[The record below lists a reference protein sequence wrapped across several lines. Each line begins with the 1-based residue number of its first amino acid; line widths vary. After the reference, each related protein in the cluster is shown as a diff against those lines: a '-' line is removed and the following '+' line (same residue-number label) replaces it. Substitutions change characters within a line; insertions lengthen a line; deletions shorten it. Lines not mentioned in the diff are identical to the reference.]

1 MSSLLLAV
9 TLLSLQQEPVLGVM
23 PDSGVRLP
31 AAAVVSH
38 SIVDTVAMF
47 PSTYE
52 AVLPPGPMD
61 AWQDTVSRRPRAI
74 HYSDGYYT
82 RLKIHQIASYLTI
95 PLFAAEYAAGRQLYN
110 KGSDAPSWAKNAHA
124 PLAAGIA
131 GLFAV
136 NTVTGAWNL
145 VESRKDP
152 AGRTRRWIHG
162 ISMIVADAGLVA
174 VGATAP
180 ESEERGDL
188 EGNASLHRGLAIGSM
203 SLALASYLMMIIWK
217 D

>member
-1 MSSLLLAV
+1 MSSMLLAV
-9 TLLSLQQEPVLGVM
+9 ALLSLQQEPAL
-23 PDSGVRLP
+23 
-31 AAAVVSH
+31 AVVADSEVRSTPVVTVGR
-38 SIVDTVAMF
+38 SILDPVSTL
-47 PSTYE
+47 PSSYE
-52 AVLPPGPMD
+52 AVLPPSPTG
-61 AWQDTVSRRPRAI
+61 AWQDTVSRRPKAI

-95 PLFAAEYAAGRQLYN
+95 PLFAAQYVAGRQLYD
-110 KGSDAPSWAKNAHA
+110 KGSDAPSWAKNAHG
-124 PLAAGIA
+124 PLAAGVA

-136 NTVTGAWNL
+136 NTVTGVWNL
-145 VESRKDP
+145 VESQKAP

-162 ISMIVADAGLVA
+162 VSMIIADAGFVA

-180 ESEERGDL
+180 ETEEAGQS
-188 EGNASLHRGLAIGSM
+188 EGNAGLHRGLAIGSM

>member
-1 MSSLLLAV
+1 MSSMLLTLA
-9 TLLSLQQEPVLGVM
+9 LLSVQQEPVPAVV
-23 PDSGVRLP
+23 PDSEARSPAVSVVGHSILDPVATLP
-31 AAAVVSH
+31 A
-38 SIVDTVAMF
+38 
-47 PSTYE
+47 TYE
-52 AVLPPGPMD
+52 AVLPPGPTV
-61 AWQDTVSRRPRAI
+61 AWQDTVSRRPKAI

-95 PLFAAEYAAGRQLYN
+95 PLFAAEYAAGQQLYN

-136 NTVTGAWNL
+136 NTVTGVWNL
-145 VESRKDP
+145 VESGKDP

-162 ISMIVADAGLVA
+162 VSMIVADAGLVA
-174 VGATAP
+174 VAATAP
-180 ESEERGDL
+180 SFEDGGNI